1 MQLTCPSCDSR
12 FVVDAEHIGSAG
24 RKVRCGQCS
33 HQWRALPGDS
43 DDSGQAVEAK
53 ADKDSKAKADKD
65 SKAKADKGSE
75 AEADGGSEAEADGG
89 SEAEAGPGSGSEAD
103 PKAQL
108 AAFDEARR
116 RSRSERKPKAAEAK
130 LPAGAVGWV
139 IFAAVV
145 TGLAAAAVFARQ
157 QLVAWAP
164 GAANIYALV
173 GLPVEM
179 PPSAR
184 ALSLSDVTLDRRLVD
199 GQQTLVIVG
208 AIVNATE
215 EDQPV
220 PPLVAKLIDPEG
232 VEIERWTFEAE
243 VDMLP
248 ARGTTRFENR
258 TANPPKQIKLDLNF
272 AVTDPQ

>member
-33 HQWRALPGDS
+33 HQWRALPDDS

-75 AEADGGSEAEADGG
+75 AKADKGSEAEADKG
-89 SEAEAGPGSGSEAD
+89 SEAEAD

-145 TGLAAAAVFARQ
+145 TGLAASAVFARQ

-215 EDQPV
+215 EAQPV

-258 TANPPKQIKLDLNF
+258 TTDPPEQIKLSLDF
-272 AVTDPQ
+272 AVIDPQ